1 MPYPPE
7 FDQEVYFGIVAENL
21 IRTFGDRALD
31 YAVKARRRMDELGDC
46 VGLELWRG
54 IERQMLTRHTPGAAP
69 ATATL
74 H

>member
-1 MPYPPE
+1 MTYPPE

-31 YAVKARRRMDELGDC
+31 YAVKARQRMDALGDFA
-46 VGLELWRG
+46 GLELWRG
-54 IERQMLTRHTPGAAP
+54 IERQMLNRHTPGAAP
-69 ATATL
+69 ASATL